1 MEKPHPA
8 AESQL
13 SKKEQVHDSI
23 VSSVLDGT
31 YPPGTILTEK
41 ALVEAFQFS
50 KSPIR
55 EALIE
60 LCNENILRNIPRL
73 GYEVTRLTEDD
84 IRDIRGLRLSL
95 ECDFLIHYGSQIT
108 KEEINTL
115 SSALTAEKNV
125 AGTETD
131 LLENWQENVRFHLV
145 LFSFYKNPYA
155 YHVLEDA
162 LNRQTMAFAQFYWD
176 KWRRKRLVV
185 SDRLHK
191 EIVNDLS
198 KGNIQAAV
206 RTLEKDISDY
216 NGLDIPL

>member
-115 SSALTAEKNV
+115 SSALTAEKKLR
-125 AGTETD
+125 AQRPIYWKTGRKMFDST
-131 LLENWQENVRFHLV
+131 LYFS
-145 LFSFYKNPYA
+145 LFTRILMPITFLRM
-155 YHVLEDA
+155 H
-162 LNRQTMAFAQFYWD
+162 
-176 KWRRKRLVV
+176 
-185 SDRLHK
+185 
-191 EIVNDLS
+191 
-198 KGNIQAAV
+198 
-206 RTLEKDISDY
+206 
-216 NGLDIPL
+216 

>member
-1 MEKPHPA
+1 M
-8 AESQL
+8 
-13 SKKEQVHDSI
+13 
-23 VSSVLDGT
+23 
-31 YPPGTILTEK
+31 
-41 ALVEAFQFS
+41 
-50 KSPIR
+50 
-55 EALIE
+55 
-60 LCNENILRNIPRL
+60 
-73 GYEVTRLTEDD
+73 
-84 IRDIRGLRLSL
+84 
-95 ECDFLIHYGSQIT
+95 
-108 KEEINTL
+108 
-115 SSALTAEKNV
+115 TAEKNV

-131 LLENWQENVRFHLV
+131 LLENWQENVRVHLV

-191 EIVNDLS
+191 EIVDDLS

>member
-1 MEKPHPA
+1 MASLH
-8 AESQL
+8 
-13 SKKEQVHDSI
+13 SK
-23 VSSVLDGT
+23 
-31 YPPGTILTEK
+31 
-41 ALVEAFQFS
+41 
-50 KSPIR
+50 R
-55 EALIE
+55 
-60 LCNENILRNIPRL
+60 LRNQYSLLRFDRRKKRC
-73 GYEVTRLTEDD
+73 GH
-84 IRDIRGLRLSL
+84 RDRPIGKLAGK
-95 ECDFLIHYGSQIT
+95 CTISQ
-108 KEEINTL
+108 
-115 SSALTAEKNV
+115 
-125 AGTETD
+125 
-131 LLENWQENVRFHLV
+131 LV

-191 EIVNDLS
+191 EIVDDLS